1 MRRKTLVLLFAL
13 FTLLGYIPKGLA
25 QSDHPTSSE
34 TIKNGKKIDAV
45 FGFGMYAIIDE
56 YVSQH
61 KYSGPINTMIL
72 EWISTRDSINSEI
85 GMEFQHSGSISN
97 NSVEADVYNIR
108 LHYNETYCVPTWHLL
123 SDKDRC
129 FLGPSMELMTHIRM
143 QQVAD
148 RDFYSKFLSFF
159 LLFSG
164 GAVAEYMLPVGDS
177 FRLTS
182 GAFVEVISVGIRAV
196 DLTTKSNSEQRDP
209 IIKILTPLTNQNVR
223 WVVGGEYDIGSGFT
237 ATGQYEFRLLRNTS
251 WDRFVA
257 AGDYLSIKVTYGW

>member
-1 MRRKTLVLLFAL
+1 LLFAL
-13 FTLLGYIPKGLA
+13 FTLLGYVPKGLA
-25 QSDHPTSSE
+25 QSEHPTSSE
-34 TIKNGKKIDAV
+34 SIMNGKKIDAA
-45 FGFGMYAIIDE
+45 FGLGTYAIIDE

-61 KYSGPINTMIL
+61 KYSGPITTMKL
-72 EWISTRDSINSEI
+72 KWTSTRDSTQSSL
-85 GMEFQHSGSISN
+85 GMEFQQSGSISN

-108 LHYNETYCVPTWHLL
+108 LQYNETYCVPTWHLL

-129 FLGPSMELMTHIRM
+129 SLGPSMELMTHIRM

-148 RDFYSKFLSFF
+148 RDFYSKYLSFF

-164 GAVAEYMLPVGDS
+164 GAVAEYMLPIGDS

-182 GAFVEVISVGIRAV
+182 AAFVEVVSVGIRAV
-196 DLTTKSNSEQRDP
+196 DLTTKSASEQRDP
-209 IIKILTPLTNQNVR
+209 IIRILTPLTNQNIR
-223 WVVGGEYDIGSGFT
+223 WVVGCEYDVGSGFT

-257 AGDYLSIKVTYGW
+257 AGDYVSIRVAYGW